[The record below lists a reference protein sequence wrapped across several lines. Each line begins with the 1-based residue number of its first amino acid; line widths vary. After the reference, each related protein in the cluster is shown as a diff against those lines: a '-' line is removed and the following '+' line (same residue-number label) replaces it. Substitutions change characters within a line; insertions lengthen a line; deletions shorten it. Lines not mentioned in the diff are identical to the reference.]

1 MTAGVPALT
10 TSHMAIN
17 GEWVGA
23 VSGQF
28 FEHCIRAPAEHRPQ
42 SHHDCEAVA
51 GVLRV
56 THACR
61 VTVYVAMGGY
71 AAHRS
76 ASSASTRAALRHE
89 RGSRSCH
96 SSTSSAG

>member
-1 MTAGVPALT
+1 MIAGVPART

-28 FEHCIRAPAEHRPQ
+28 FAHCIRAPAEHRPQ

-51 GVLRV
+51 WGAARDARVSRRRIRRYGWVHGAPERIIGV
-56 THACR
+56 HACR
-61 VTVYVAMGGY
+61 ATP
-71 AAHRS
+71 
-76 ASSASTRAALRHE
+76 
-89 RGSRSCH
+89 
-96 SSTSSAG
+96 